1 MEPIMK
7 PKVYFNEKCSIC
19 RIEIN
24 HYKKNCDSIEW
35 LDINTNNDYINDNQE
50 NKNQLL
56 RRIHLKHKGKTLIG
70 LDAFIFIWSK
80 IQRYKFLSKLL
91 KLPIIYQLAFI
102 GYEIL
107 AFLLFIKNYKQFDK

>member
-1 MEPIMK
+1 MK

-19 RIEIN
+19 KMEIN
-24 HYKKNCDSIEW
+24 HYQKKCDSIEW
-35 LDINTNNDYINDNQE
+35 LDIDTTYSHINEIKKNR
-50 NKNQLL
+50 NQLL
-56 RRIHLKHKGKTLIG
+56 RRIHLKNNDEILIG
-70 LDAFIFIWSK
+70 IDAFIFIWSK